1 MRKDRGG
8 DSSTDQA
15 RVQAGCLWCGTVEFG
30 LHELQVH
37 VAGED
42 EGLLEFS
49 CPVCGRLNVRALGRA
64 ELASL
69 TRVGATPSEGPA
81 PFELLEEHTGPAIT
95 WDDLIDFHEAVS
107 RLPAGTGGSTNER
120 GPDRGPVQE
129 RDAA

>member
-8 DSSTDQA
+8 DSSTEQG
-15 RVQAGCLWCGTVEFG
+15 RVQAACLWCGMVEFD
-30 LHELQVH
+30 LHELRVH
-37 VAGED
+37 VAGD

-81 PFELLEEHTGPAIT
+81 PFELLEEHTGPPIS
-95 WDDLIDFHEAVS
+95 WDDLIDFHEAMS
-107 RLPAGTGGSTNER
+107 RLPAGTDGYIDER
-120 GPDRGPVQE
+120 GPHRGPVQE